1 MRIELD
7 ARGLACPKPV
17 INTKK
22 QLDNIDQGA
31 VVVTVDNEIAKENIF
46 KLAKSMN
53 YDASVLK
60 SEKDLI
66 CIEIIKGE
74 NVIIEEKSQESLS
87 DTCIFINSDKM
98 GNGNDEL
105 GHVLMKGYIYT
116 LTESKPYPK
125 SILFVN
131 SGIKLTTENEATIE
145 NLKILQDAGV
155 EILSCGTCLDYYG
168 LKDDLKV
175 GTVTNMYTIVE
186 TMNNSSKTISLFMN
200 KNN

>member
-7 ARGLACPKPV
+7 AMGLACPKPV

-22 QLDNIDQGA
+22 KLDSIEQGI
-31 VVVTVDNEIAKENIF
+31 VVVTVDNEIAKENIL

-53 YDASVLK
+53 LEANVLK
-60 SEKDLI
+60 TEKDSI

-98 GNGNDEL
+98 GSGNDEL

-168 LKDDLKV
+168 LKEGLKV

-186 TMNNSSKTISLFMN
+186 SMNNSSKTISI
-200 KNN
+200 

>member
-7 ARGLACPKPV
+7 AMGLACPKPV

-22 QLDNIDQGA
+22 KLDSIEQGI
-31 VVVTVDNEIAKENIF
+31 VVVTVDNEIAKENIL

-53 YDASVLK
+53 LEANVLK
-60 SEKDLI
+60 TEKDSI

-98 GNGNDEL
+98 GSGNDEL

-168 LKDDLKV
+168 LKEELKV
-175 GTVTNMYTIVE
+175 GTITNMYTIVE
-186 TMNNSSKTISLFMN
+186 SMNNSSKTISI
-200 KNN
+200 

>member
-7 ARGLACPKPV
+7 AKGLACPKPV

-22 QLDNIDQGA
+22 KLDSIEQG
-31 VVVTVDNEIAKENIF
+31 VVEVTVDNEIAKENLF
-46 KLAKSMN
+46 NLPKSMN
-53 YDASVLK
+53 LEANVLK
-60 SEKDLI
+60 TEKDSI

-74 NVIIEEKSQESLS
+74 NVIIEEKSQESLA

-98 GNGNDEL
+98 GTGNDEL
-105 GHVLMKGYIYT
+105 GQVLIKGYIYT

-131 SGIKLTTENEATIE
+131 SGIKLTTENEATVE

-168 LKDDLKV
+168 LKEELKV

-186 TMNNSSKTISLFMN
+186 SMNNSSKTISI
-200 KNN
+200 

>member
-7 ARGLACPKPV
+7 AKGLACPKPV

-22 QLDNIDQGA
+22 KLDSIEQG
-31 VVVTVDNEIAKENIF
+31 VVEVTVDNEIAKENIL

-53 YDASVLK
+53 LEVNVLK
-60 SEKDLI
+60 TEKDSI

-74 NVIIEEKSQESLS
+74 NVIIEEKSQESLA

-98 GNGNDEL
+98 GTGNDEL
-105 GHVLMKGYIYT
+105 GQVLIKGYIYT
-116 LTESKPYPK
+116 LTESKTYPK

-131 SGIKLTTENEATIE
+131 SGIKLTTENEATVE

-168 LKDDLKV
+168 LKEELKV

-186 TMNNSSKTISLFMN
+186 SMNNSSKTISI
-200 KNN
+200 

>member
-22 QLDNIDQGA
+22 ELDNIDQGA

-175 GTVTNMYTIVE
+175 GTVTNMYTIVD
-186 TMNNSSKTISLFMN
+186 TMNNSSKTISL
-200 KNN
+200 

>member
-7 ARGLACPKPV
+7 AMGLACPKPV

-22 QLDNIDQGA
+22 KLDSIEQGI
-31 VVVTVDNEIAKENIF
+31 VVVTVDNEIAKENIL

-53 YDASVLK
+53 LEANVLK
-60 SEKDLI
+60 TEKDSI

-98 GNGNDEL
+98 GSGNDEL

-125 SILFVN
+125 NILFVN

-168 LKDDLKV
+168 LKEELKV
-175 GTVTNMYTIVE
+175 GTITNMYTIVE
-186 TMNNSSKTISLFMN
+186 SMNNSSKTISI
-200 KNN
+200 

>member
-22 QLDNIDQGA
+22 ELDNIDQGA

-155 EILSCGTCLDYYG
+155 EILSCGTCLDYYR

-186 TMNNSSKTISLFMN
+186 TMNNSSKTISL
-200 KNN
+200 

>member
-22 QLDNIDQGA
+22 ELDNIEQGV
-31 VVVTVDNEIAKENIF
+31 VVVTVDNGIAKENLM

-53 YDASVLK
+53 YESNVLK
-60 SEKDLI
+60 TEKDLI

-105 GHVLMKGYIYT
+105 GTVLMKGYIYT

-131 SGIKLTTENEATIE
+131 SAVKLTTENEATVE

-168 LKDDLKV
+168 LKEDLKV

-186 TMNNSSKTISLFMN
+186 TMNNSSKTISI
-200 KNN
+200 

>member
-7 ARGLACPKPV
+7 VRGLACPKPV

-186 TMNNSSKTISLFMN
+186 TMNNSSKTISL
-200 KNN
+200 

>member
-7 ARGLACPKPV
+7 AKGLACPKPV

-22 QLDNIDQGA
+22 KLDSIEQG
-31 VVVTVDNEIAKENIF
+31 VVEVTVDNEIAKENIL

-53 YDASVLK
+53 LEASVLK
-60 SEKDLI
+60 TEKDSI

-74 NVIIEEKSQESLS
+74 NVIIEEKSQESLA

-98 GNGNDEL
+98 GTGNDEL
-105 GHVLMKGYIYT
+105 GQVLIKGYIYT

-131 SGIKLTTENEATIE
+131 SGIKLTTENEATVE

-168 LKDDLKV
+168 LKEELKV

-186 TMNNSSKTISLFMN
+186 SMNNSSKTISI
-200 KNN
+200 

>member
-7 ARGLACPKPV
+7 AKGLACPKPV

-22 QLDNIDQGA
+22 KLDSIEQG
-31 VVVTVDNEIAKENIF
+31 VVEVTVDNEIAKENIL

-53 YDASVLK
+53 LEANVLK
-60 SEKDLI
+60 KEKDSI

-98 GNGNDEL
+98 GTGNDEL
-105 GHVLMKGYIYT
+105 GYVLMKGYIYT

-131 SGIKLTTENEATIE
+131 SGIKLTTENEATVE

-168 LKDDLKV
+168 LKEEELKV

-186 TMNNSSKTISLFMN
+186 SMNNSSKTISI
-200 KNN
+200 

>member
-7 ARGLACPKPV
+7 AKGLACPKPV

-22 QLDNIDQGA
+22 KLDSIEQG
-31 VVVTVDNEIAKENIF
+31 VVEVTVDNEIAKENIL

-53 YDASVLK
+53 LEANVLK
-60 SEKDLI
+60 TEKDSI

-74 NVIIEEKSQESLS
+74 NVIIEEKSQESLV

-98 GNGNDEL
+98 GTGNDEL
-105 GHVLMKGYIYT
+105 GQVLIKGYIYT

-131 SGIKLTTENEATIE
+131 SGIKLTTENEATVE

-168 LKDDLKV
+168 LKEELKV

-186 TMNNSSKTISLFMN
+186 SMNNSSKTISI
-200 KNN
+200 

>member
-7 ARGLACPKPV
+7 AKGLACPKPV

-22 QLDNIDQGA
+22 KLDSIEQG
-31 VVVTVDNEIAKENIF
+31 VVEVTVDNEIAKENVL

-53 YDASVLK
+53 LEANVLK
-60 SEKDLI
+60 TEKDSI

-74 NVIIEEKSQESLS
+74 NVIIEEKSQESLA

-98 GNGNDEL
+98 GTGNDEL
-105 GHVLMKGYIYT
+105 GQVLIKGYIYT

-131 SGIKLTTENEATIE
+131 SGIKLTTENEATVE

-168 LKDDLKV
+168 LKEELKV

-186 TMNNSSKTISLFMN
+186 SMNNSSKTISI
-200 KNN
+200 

>member
-22 QLDNIDQGA
+22 KLDSIEQG
-31 VVVTVDNEIAKENIF
+31 VVEVTVDNEIAKENIL
-46 KLAKSMN
+46 KLAKSN
-53 YDASVLK
+53 NFEANVLK
-60 SEKDLI
+60 TEKDSI

-87 DTCIFINSDKM
+87 DTCIFINSDKI
-98 GNGNDEL
+98 GSGNDEL

-125 SILFVN
+125 SVLFVN
-131 SGIKLTTENEATIE
+131 SAVKLTTENEATIE
-145 NLKILQDAGV
+145 NLKILQGAGV

-168 LKDDLKV
+168 LKEELKV
-175 GTVTNMYTIVE
+175 GAVTNMYTIVE
-186 TMNNSSKTISLFMN
+186 SMNNSSKTISI
-200 KNN
+200 

>member
-1 MRIELD
+1 MLKKLDSIE
-7 ARGLACPKPV
+7 
-17 INTKK
+17 
-22 QLDNIDQGA
+22 QG
-31 VVVTVDNEIAKENIF
+31 VVEVTVDNEIAKENIL

-53 YDASVLK
+53 LEANVLK
-60 SEKDLI
+60 TEKDSI

-74 NVIIEEKSQESLS
+74 NVIIEEKSQESLA

-98 GNGNDEL
+98 GTGNDEL
-105 GHVLMKGYIYT
+105 GQVLIKGYIYT

-131 SGIKLTTENEATIE
+131 SGIKLTTENEATVE

-168 LKDDLKV
+168 LKEELKV

-186 TMNNSSKTISLFMN
+186 SMNNSSKTISI
-200 KNN
+200 

>member
-22 QLDNIDQGA
+22 ELDNIEQGV
-31 VVVTVDNEIAKENIF
+31 VVVTVDNEIAKENLM

-53 YDASVLK
+53 YESNVLK
-60 SEKDLI
+60 TEKDLI

-105 GHVLMKGYIYT
+105 GTVLMKGYIYT

-131 SGIKLTTENEATIE
+131 SAVKLTTENEATVE

-168 LKDDLKV
+168 LKEDLKV

-186 TMNNSSKTISLFMN
+186 TMNNSSKTISI
-200 KNN
+200 

>member
-7 ARGLACPKPV
+7 AKGLACPKPV

-22 QLDNIDQGA
+22 KLDSIEQG
-31 VVVTVDNEIAKENIF
+31 VVEVTVDNDIAKENIL

-53 YDASVLK
+53 LEANVLK
-60 SEKDLI
+60 TEKDSI

-74 NVIIEEKSQESLS
+74 NVIIEEKSQESLA

-98 GNGNDEL
+98 GTGNDEL
-105 GHVLMKGYIYT
+105 GQVLIKGYIYT

-131 SGIKLTTENEATIE
+131 SGIKLTTENEATVE

-168 LKDDLKV
+168 LKEELKV

-186 TMNNSSKTISLFMN
+186 SMNNSSKTISI
-200 KNN
+200 

>member
-7 ARGLACPKPV
+7 AMGLACPKPV

-22 QLDNIDQGA
+22 KLDSIEQGI
-31 VVVTVDNEIAKENIF
+31 VVVTVDNEIAKENIL

-53 YDASVLK
+53 LEANVLK
-60 SEKDLI
+60 TEKDSI

-74 NVIIEEKSQESLS
+74 NVIIEEKPQESLS
-87 DTCIFINSDKM
+87 DTCIFINSDRM
-98 GNGNDEL
+98 GSGNDEL

-145 NLKILQDAGV
+145 NLKILQDSGV

-168 LKDDLKV
+168 LKEGLKV

-186 TMNNSSKTISLFMN
+186 SMNNSSKTISI
-200 KNN
+200 

>member
-7 ARGLACPKPV
+7 AKGLACPKPV

-22 QLDNIDQGA
+22 KLDSIEQGIIE
-31 VVVTVDNEIAKENIF
+31 VTVDNEIAKENIL

-53 YDASVLK
+53 LEANVLK
-60 SEKDLI
+60 TEKDSI

-74 NVIIEEKSQESLS
+74 NVIIEEKLQGSLS
-87 DTCIFINSDKM
+87 DTCIFISSDKM
-98 GNGNDEL
+98 GTGNDEL

-131 SGIKLTTENEATIE
+131 SGIKLTTQNEATVE
-145 NLKILQDAGV
+145 NLKVLQDAGV

-168 LKDDLKV
+168 LKEDLKV

-186 TMNNSSKTISLFMN
+186 LMNNSSKTISI
-200 KNN
+200 

>member
-7 ARGLACPKPV
+7 AKGLACPKPV

-22 QLDNIDQGA
+22 KLDSIEQG
-31 VVVTVDNEIAKENIF
+31 VVEVTVDNEIAKENIL

-53 YDASVLK
+53 LEANVLQT
-60 SEKDLI
+60 EKDSI

-74 NVIIEEKSQESLS
+74 NVIIEEKSQESLA

-98 GNGNDEL
+98 GTGNDEL
-105 GHVLMKGYIYT
+105 GQVLIKGYIYT

-131 SGIKLTTENEATIE
+131 SGIKLTTVNEATVE

-168 LKDDLKV
+168 LKEELKV

-186 TMNNSSKTISLFMN
+186 SMNNSSKTISI
-200 KNN
+200 

>member
-7 ARGLACPKPV
+7 AKGLACPKPV

-22 QLDNIDQGA
+22 KLDSIEQG
-31 VVVTVDNEIAKENIF
+31 VVEVTVDNEIAKENIL

-53 YDASVLK
+53 LEANVLK
-60 SEKDLI
+60 TEKDSI

-74 NVIIEEKSQESLS
+74 NVIIEEKSQESLA

-98 GNGNDEL
+98 GTGNDEL
-105 GHVLMKGYIYT
+105 GQVLIKGYIYT

-131 SGIKLTTENEATIE
+131 SGIKLTTENEATVE

-168 LKDDLKV
+168 LKEELKV

-186 TMNNSSKTISLFMN
+186 TMNNSSKTISI
-200 KNN
+200 